1 MVCTLD
7 INCQCIYG
15 SRETSHHHP
24 VVYLRGVRSED
35 LLSLLDFIY
44 HGEASVAEADLD
56 RFVEVAE
63 EFQVRGLQGLFGDGE
78 KQSDAGQSKDM
89 DTAIDEDVNDVLAG
103 LDGQP
108 PPSKRV
114 KQERREARESQ
125 PPQFSILT
133 ANGDQ
138 APSSVQERIRVKR
151 EAGLSSLPSGISM
164 QKVAEPAPQVPA
176 TVADYTPPPGIT
188 LTRPGQAPAPA
199 PASPNIASRS
209 SLTAAQA
216 SVTPQPSSVSAP
228 GADHVARLPLH
239 HPRSISAP
247 SPMNVPRPA
256 VPPPSKTSATS
267 MRQIGSPGAGIR
279 PGQPLPPGA
288 RPLMSQVR
296 PGLPG
301 ARLPPPQQ
309 PQLRGQAPDHPVL
322 HIPDSSFSFAP
333 GGGAGVPLALLGSG
347 SSAGPRPM
355 MFGSPGQGSAMPEAL
370 MRGLVTTR
378 SAMSQQ
384 QQLMVAQLQHQQLQ
398 QPVQLQQQQ
407 LQQQP
412 QQQQLQQL
420 QRVGTTTTTVETATA
435 GGNRTIHVVNGKVY
449 NIAK

>member
-1 MVCTLD
+1 
-7 INCQCIYG
+7 
-15 SRETSHHHP
+15 
-24 VVYLRGVRSED
+24 
-35 LLSLLDFIY
+35 
-44 HGEASVAEADLD
+44 
-56 RFVEVAE
+56 
-63 EFQVRGLQGLFGDGE
+63 
-78 KQSDAGQSKDM
+78 
-89 DTAIDEDVNDVLAG
+89 
-103 LDGQP
+103 
-108 PPSKRV
+108 
-114 KQERREARESQ
+114 
-125 PPQFSILT
+125 
-133 ANGDQ
+133 
-138 APSSVQERIRVKR
+138 
-151 EAGLSSLPSGISM
+151 
-164 QKVAEPAPQVPA
+164 
-176 TVADYTPPPGIT
+176 
-188 LTRPGQAPAPA
+188 
-199 PASPNIASRS
+199 
-209 SLTAAQA
+209 
-216 SVTPQPSSVSAP
+216 
-228 GADHVARLPLH
+228 
-239 HPRSISAP
+239 
-247 SPMNVPRPA
+247 
-256 VPPPSKTSATS
+256 

>member
-1 MVCTLD
+1 MLCGHKLSY
-7 INCQCIYG
+7 YG

-56 RFVEVAE
+56 RFVEMAE
-63 EFQVRGLQGLFGDGE
+63 EFQVRGLQGLYGDGE
-78 KQSDAGQSKDM
+78 TQSDAGQAKDM

-114 KQERREARESQ
+114 KQERHEARQSQ
-125 PPQFSILT
+125 QSQFSILT

-138 APSSVQERIRVKR
+138 APSSIQERIRVKR
-151 EAGLSSLPSGISM
+151 EAGVSSLPSGISM
-164 QKVAEPAPQVPA
+164 QKVAQPAPQVPA
-176 TVADYTPPPGIT
+176 SVADYTPPPGIT

-199 PASPNIASRS
+199 PASPNITSRS
-209 SLTAAQA
+209 SVTAASNA
-216 SVTPQPSSVSAP
+216 SPHPPSVSLA
-228 GADHVARLPLH
+228 ARLPLQTS
-239 HPRSISAP
+239 RSSTAP
-247 SPMNVPRPA
+247 SPRPA
-256 VPPPSKTSATS
+256 VPPPSQAASTSV
-267 MRQIGSPGAGIR
+267 RQPLPPGTGIR
-279 PGQPLPPGA
+279 PGQPLSLPPGA
-288 RPLMSQVR
+288 RHLLSQVR

-309 PQLRGQAPDHPVL
+309 PQMRGQAPDHPVL
-322 HIPDSSFSFAP
+322 HIPDSSFSFANS
-333 GGGAGVPLALLGSG
+333 GGAGVALLGAG
-347 SSAGPRPM
+347 PNAGPRPM
-355 MFGSPGQGSAMPEAL
+355 IFGSPGQGPALPEAL

-378 SAMSQQ
+378 AAMSQQ
-384 QQLMVAQLQHQQLQ
+384 QQMMVAQLQQQQLQ

-407 LQQQP
+407 LQQPQQP

-420 QRVGTTTTTVETATA
+420 QRVIAATSVETTTA
-435 GGNRTIHVVNGKVY
+435 GGSRTIRVVNGKV
-449 NIAK
+449 NNMPK